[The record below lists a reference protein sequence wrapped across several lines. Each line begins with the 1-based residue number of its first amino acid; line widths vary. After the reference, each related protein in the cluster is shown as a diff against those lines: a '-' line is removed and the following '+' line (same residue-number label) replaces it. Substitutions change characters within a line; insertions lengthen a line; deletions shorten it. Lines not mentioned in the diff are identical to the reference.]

1 MTTLDLPCFTREVLP
16 SWLNISKVTSM
27 WVLAIPAKAPHWFE
41 YTCGNLSHIPL
52 KQSDPSCFHS
62 VFSGFLSFFECYAT
76 IIPSIDLLKF

>member
-41 YTCGNLSHIPL
+41 YTDLPNAVISATFCSNKVTQAVFTQFSV
-52 KQSDPSCFHS
+52 
-62 VFSGFLSFFECYAT
+62 VFSHSLNVM
-76 IIPSIDLLKF
+76 LL